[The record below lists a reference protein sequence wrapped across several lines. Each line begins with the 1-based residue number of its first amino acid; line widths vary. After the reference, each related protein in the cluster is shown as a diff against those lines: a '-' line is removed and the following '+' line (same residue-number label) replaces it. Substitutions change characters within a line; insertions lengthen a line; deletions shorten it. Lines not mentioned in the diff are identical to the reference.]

1 VTAAPADDAAL
12 LGARSAR
19 LYARYARA
27 VDDGDL
33 EALRALV
40 TDDVGVTRGDLP
52 PESGVEAFLD
62 VYRAHN
68 AMRIPVCRHVVT
80 NVLAERDGAVIRT
93 SAYFQA
99 TMFETGR
106 TRVVTGTYADDHVE
120 RDGDLLIAHKRISV
134 DRVVHLPAAEAR
146 FAHAGTPE
154 AVAEAVVEAGTEAG
168 TEAGE
173 PRP

>member
-1 VTAAPADDAAL
+1 MTAAPADDAAL

-33 EALRALV
+33 EALRAMV
-40 TDDVGVTRGDLP
+40 TDDVGVSRGDLP
-52 PESGVEAFLD
+52 TESGVEAFLD

-68 AMRIPVCRHVVT
+68 AMQIPVCRHVVT
-80 NVLAERDGAVIRT
+80 NVLAERAGDVIAT

-99 TMFETGR
+99 TMFEPDR

-146 FAHAGTPE
+146 FVHVGAPE
-154 AVAEAVVEAGTEAG
+154 PVAEATAV
-168 TEAGE
+168 
-173 PRP
+173 RS

>member
-1 VTAAPADDAAL
+1 MSDDRWDDPAL

-19 LYARYARA
+19 VYARYAKA

-33 EALRALV
+33 EALRAMV

-52 PESGVEAFLD
+52 TESGVEAFLD

-68 AMRIPVCRHVVT
+68 ALRIPVCRHVVT
-80 NVLAERDGAVIRT
+80 NVLAERAGDVVRT

-99 TMFETGR
+99 TMFEEDR

-120 RDGDLLIAHKRISV
+120 RDGGLLIAHKRISV

-154 AVAEAVVEAGTEAG
+154 SVAGSTAA
-168 TEAGE
+168 
-173 PRP
+173 RS

>member
-1 VTAAPADDAAL
+1 MDADPAV

-19 LYARYARA
+19 LYALYAQA
-27 VDDGDL
+27 VDRGDL
-33 EALRALV
+33 EALRAMV

-80 NVLAERDGAVIRT
+80 NVLAERAGDEVRT
-93 SAYFQA
+93 SADFQA
-99 TMFETGR
+99 TMFEEGR

-120 RDGDLLIAHKRISV
+120 RDGELVIAHKRISV
-134 DRVVHLPAAEAR
+134 DRVVHLPAAEQR

-154 AVAEAVVEAGTEAG
+154 SVAESAESAASAAG
-168 TEAGE
+168 
-173 PRP
+173 RS